1 VVGAV
6 LASDT
11 VGDDGA
17 VLDAR
22 FEDRS
27 VELGETELLGK
38 EDLLS
43 AGELELRSSES
54 FAGSGFVLVFDSDGH
69 EWLSNSNTSDE
80 TLGFTVGTSH
90 TSLESIS
97 SSARQHLVD
106 SDDVEWMDSHTE
118 MESILTDG
126 LDEVLVGADSSS
138 FHSFRGKLFQFVGD
152 HDDVSWEEEDGGLLR
167 SKIVDSDLR
176 VWDTSAE
183 SRLGVRLVLAI
194 PIASGWAATHGC

>member
-11 VGDDGA
+11 VGNDGA
-17 VLDAR
+17 GLDALL
-22 FEDRS
+22 EGGS
-27 VELGETELLGK
+27 VELGEAELLGK

-54 FAGSGFVLVFDSDGH
+54 FAGSSLVVVSDSDGH
-69 EWLSNSNTSDE
+69 EWLSNSNSSDE
-80 TLGFTVGTSH
+80 TLGLTVGTSH

-106 SDDVEWMDSHTE
+106 SDDVEGMDSHTE
-118 MESILTDG
+118 MERIFTDG
-126 LDEVLVGADSSS
+126 LGKVLVGADSSS
-138 FHSFRGKLFQFVGD
+138 FHSFGRKLFQLIGD

-167 SKIVDSDLR
+167 SKIVDSNLG
-176 VWDTSAE
+176 VWDTSTE
-183 SRLGVRLVLAI
+183 SGLGVRLVLAI